1 VTQDLIL
8 VAEAS
13 DANKS
18 VENDAEEANIIS
30 GGKEGVTV
38 EKTFG
43 LDSIQKLEVE
53 EKRENKEEETK
64 NEDIKEVRLNTLI
77 FT

>member
-1 VTQDLIL
+1 
-8 VAEAS
+8 
-13 DANKS
+13 
-18 VENDAEEANIIS
+18 
-30 GGKEGVTV
+30 
-38 EKTFG
+38 

-53 EKRENKEEETK
+53 EKRENKEEETM

>member
-1 VTQDLIL
+1 MTQDLKL

-18 VENDAEEANIIS
+18 VENDAEDENIIS
-30 GGKEGVTV
+30 GGKEVETV
-38 EKTFG
+38 EKKFE

-53 EKRENKEEETK
+53 ENRESTEEEAK